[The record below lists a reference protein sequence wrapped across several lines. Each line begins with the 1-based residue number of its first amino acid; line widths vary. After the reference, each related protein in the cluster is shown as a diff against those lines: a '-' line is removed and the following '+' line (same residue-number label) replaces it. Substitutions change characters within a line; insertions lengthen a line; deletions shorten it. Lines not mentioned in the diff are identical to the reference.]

1 MFAGATSFNQ
11 PLNSWET
18 SNVNNMYYMFA
29 LSGYNLPLSNWNTSK
44 VTDMSYMFT
53 GSTVFNQDISSW
65 DVGLVT
71 AMNNM
76 FFSAKLST
84 ENYDALIN
92 GWNAQTLKPNVNFH
106 GGNSKYCAASAARAN
121 MVSSD
126 NWTIVDAGQDCS
138 QAKPTDVKLAG
149 SHTKAITENNAVNAS
164 MGTLTVTDLT
174 PGDTHSYAFTCTAAG
189 PDDGLFTITGTTL
202 TANQSFDYEI
212 PADADTDNAYDICVR
227 VTDSTSNTYDQT
239 LTIAVANVNAAPTGV
254 TVDGANNKSINEN
267 NVADATIAT
276 LATIDDGE
284 DNPETYSYSLDC
296 TTPGA
301 DDGLFSTSGTDLK
314 ANQSFDYENP
324 ADANGDNIY
333 NICIKTTETNGGLSF
348 EQNLTITVLDV
359 DDTPPIIPGA
369 PELTDASDTGSSN
382 TDNLTNDTT
391 PSFKVACS
399 EADATV
405 KIYSDQPNPNTLIA
419 THACT
424 SVGDVEVTVDAA
436 DALADGVHS
445 ITSTEIDSSNNVSD
459 PSPAL
464 TITIDATASAP
475 PTITPPSNV
484 NELPSQ
490 SPVVIT
496 GTGVVGETITVTS
509 TPDAGGSPS
518 TCTTTVDN
526 DGNYSCSLSSQPEL
540 GDHTL
545 SITTTDLAGNT
556 SVPATGNFTMALDTD
571 GDGQIDTE
579 DTDDDGDGIPDEVED
594 AGFNNGDGNGDGIKD
609 SLQANVATQFNPVTG
624 GSTTLEVT
632 GGCQLVTGFD
642 IVKES
647 ELQKQDAYFTYPVGL
662 NDFSLKCDSP
672 GQTAT
677 VTFYY
682 NKSYD
687 TSTWSYKKYDT
698 NTKEYTDISGKV
710 TYGNKQVAGT
720 DVTTVSYK
728 LTDGG
733 PLDQDGQVNGEIRD
747 PAGTAVE
754 IPKPAS
760 ANAYE
765 QSDLAD
771 TGESEI
777 MLIVAGIIALI
788 VNGSTLMVLRRKS

>member
-1 MFAGATSFNQ
+1 MT
-11 PLNSWET
+11 
-18 SNVNNMYYMFA
+18 
-29 LSGYNLPLSNWNTSK
+29 
-44 VTDMSYMFT
+44 
-53 GSTVFNQDISSW
+53 
-65 DVGLVT
+65 
-71 AMNNM
+71 
-76 FFSAKLST
+76 
-84 ENYDALIN
+84 
-92 GWNAQTLKPNVNFH
+92 
-106 GGNSKYCAASAARAN
+106 R
-121 MVSSD
+121 
-126 NWTIVDAGQDCS
+126 
-138 QAKPTDVKLAG
+138 
-149 SHTKAITENNAVNAS
+149 
-164 MGTLTVTDLT
+164 
-174 PGDTHSYAFTCTAAG
+174 
-189 PDDGLFTITGTTL
+189 
-202 TANQSFDYEI
+202 
-212 PADADTDNAYDICVR
+212 
-227 VTDSTSNTYDQT
+227 T

-254 TVDGANNKSINEN
+254 TVDGANINLSTKII
-267 NVADATIAT
+267 VANATIAT

-382 TDNLTNDTT
+382 TDNLTNDTA
-391 PSFKVACS
+391 PSFTVACS

-405 KIYSDQPNPNTLIA
+405 KIYSDQPTANTLIA

-445 ITSTEIDSSNNVSD
+445 ITSTETDSSNNVSD

-464 TITIDATASAP
+464 TITIDATASSP

-496 GTGVVGETITVTS
+496 GTGVVGETITVSS
-509 TPDAGGSPS
+509 TPDAGGDPS

-526 DGNYSCSLSSQPEL
+526 DGNYSCSLSPQPEL

-545 SITTTDLAGNT
+545 AITTTDLAGNT
-556 SVPATGNFTMALDTD
+556 STATTGSFTMALDTD
-571 GDGQIDTE
+571 GDGQIDSE
-579 DTDDDGDGIPDEVED
+579 DTDDDGDGIPDEIED

-647 ELQKQDAYFTYPVGL
+647 EL
-662 NDFSLKCDSP
+662 
-672 GQTAT
+672 
-677 VTFYY
+677 
-682 NKSYD
+682 
-687 TSTWSYKKYDT
+687 
-698 NTKEYTDISGKV
+698 TKTGRILY
-710 TYGNKQVAGT
+710 
-720 DVTTVSYK
+720 VSSR
-728 LTDGG
+728 LER
-733 PLDQDGQVNGEIRD
+733 L
-747 PAGTAVE
+747 
-754 IPKPAS
+754 
-760 ANAYE
+760 
-765 QSDLAD
+765 
-771 TGESEI
+771 
-777 MLIVAGIIALI
+777 
-788 VNGSTLMVLRRKS
+788 